1 VTVVTETLAHRTA
14 RTSAL
19 VLELYG
25 GFIRGLGGWIG
36 LAHVVEL
43 LGELGVD
50 QATARAAVAR
60 LTRSGLLRRAAA
72 GHDGGAMVGY
82 ELSDQASAILA
93 AGDRRILQ
101 RRAPTDIRDGWVL
114 VVFSIPE
121 RQRHIR
127 HVLRS
132 RLVRLGFGNT
142 APGVWIAPRWL
153 LDDARGLVERLHL
166 SQLVQVY
173 VADYRGLDDVR
184 EVIARAWDLVE
195 LRALYARFIDD
206 RAPGL
211 ARLRTLPRL
220 EPRSAFV
227 EYMRALSQ
235 WRRLPLLDPG
245 LPAEFLPSDWE
256 GDAAADLFFGLR
268 ELLEQPALQHV
279 RAVTRS

>member
-1 VTVVTETLAHRTA
+1 
-14 RTSAL
+14 

-25 GFIRGLGGWIG
+25 GFIRGLGGWIA
-36 LAHVVEL
+36 LAHVGEL

-60 LTRSGLLRRAAA
+60 LTRSGLLRRSVAV
-72 GHDGGAMVGY
+72 HDVVTVGY

-121 RQRHIR
+121 RQRHMR

-184 EVIARAWDLVE
+184 EVIGRAWDLVG
-195 LRALYARFIDD
+195 LRELYAQFIED

-211 ARLRTLPRL
+211 ARLRTLSRL

-245 LPAEFLPSDWE
+245 LPPEFLPSDWE
-256 GDAAADLFFGLR
+256 GDAAADLFFSLR